1 MLYTHNKKIIPSVKT
16 EDFLPPISI
25 WMSLAGILLM
35 GTVISAIALS
45 SWVKYKVTVK
55 ATATVRPTGEIRLVQ
70 PKTEGTVEQILV
82 KENQIVK
89 QGDVIARLESEEL
102 QIKKSQ
108 LQGNIQQGN
117 LQLIQINAQIDSLDT
132 QILAERRVIERT
144 VAAARSDLARNQRDY
159 QERQIATQNELQ
171 AAEASLQRTQ
181 AELQKAHADLD
192 FAKLDRDRYE
202 QLSGTGAI
210 GQREYEQKKLLV
222 QQTKAILEAETK
234 AVEIAQTKVQ
244 VAKAAINP
252 TTAMVDIAQERI
264 AQEAARG
271 EATIATLKKE
281 KQALIQRR
289 VDMHNQL
296 NQFRKELQQLEN
308 QLQSSI
314 IRATSDGIIL
324 KLNLRN
330 SGQVVRAS
338 EPVAEIVPQNAPL
351 VIKAMIPTAEI
362 KKVAVGQLALAQ
374 AFECQDFNNLCF
386 DYNHRYN
393 SSCISWISTT
403 TRSKTS
409 YWLFRFIRYQVSVA
423 AADHKMEPVRSPL
436 PPHSPFST

>member
-1 MLYTHNKKIIPSVKT
+1 
-16 EDFLPPISI
+16 
-25 WMSLAGILLM
+25 MS
-35 GTVISAIALS
+35 
-45 SWVKYKVTVK
+45 
-55 ATATVRPTGEIRLVQ
+55 
-70 PKTEGTVEQILV
+70 
-82 KENQIVK
+82 
-89 QGDVIARLESEEL
+89 
-102 QIKKSQ
+102 KS
-108 LQGNIQQGN
+108 
-117 LQLIQINAQIDSLDT
+117 
-132 QILAERRVIERT
+132 R
-144 VAAARSDLARNQRDY
+144 Y

-181 AELQKAHADLD
+181 AELQKANADLD

-252 TTAMVDIAQERI
+252 SPAMVDIAQERI

-362 KKVAVGQLALAQ
+362 KKVAVGQDVLLRVNA
-374 AFECQDFNNLCF
+374 CPYP
-386 DYNHRYN
+386 DYGTLKAVVSNISPDVMTTQN
-393 SSCISWISTT
+393 SNTGAET
-403 TRSKTS
+403 TS
-409 YWLFRFIRYQVSVA
+409 YFEATVKPESLTFGNGDRQCRIQSGMNTQ
-423 AADHKMEPVRSPL
+423 ADIISQEETAMQFMLRKARL
-436 PPHSPFST
+436 ITDL